1 MKLEMWMMA
10 ANIHKC
16 IHEELL
22 QDHSLKIKELD
33 TKAEYKEQ
41 AIMEL
46 KEELKL
52 MNAKIDAINE
62 NVNKLILNSETQD
75 KDIDKRVDNVET
87 KIRLYEQFFHE
98 AKEDKKTRDN
108 MQLTLYAL
116 IIAVL
121 GLLANTIFHFV

>member
-1 MKLEMWMMA
+1 MPA
-10 ANIHKC
+10 THKC
-16 IHEELL
+16 LHEELI

-33 TKAEYKEQ
+33 TRADYKEQ

-46 KEELKL
+46 KEELKE
-52 MNAKIDAINE
+52 MNVKIDAIND

>member
-87 KIRLYEQFFHE
+87 KIALYEQFFRDV
-98 AKEDKKTRDN
+98 KNDKNKRTSVKHRPF
-108 MQLTLYAL
+108 LSGHLPGCA
-116 IIAVL
+116 IS
-121 GLLANTIFHFV
+121 